1 MSAADAAIQKK
12 IYGSGHL
19 LNLVLRT
26 TALTISNEGMADIG
40 LLIKIISETN
50 KNEPKEQKM
59 ELLSILLRI
68 LAASVLGN
76 ALAGKRVIQEQVK
89 NF

>member
-40 LLIKIISETN
+40 LLIKRISETN
-50 KNEPKEQKM
+50 KNEPKEQKL

-76 ALAGKRVIQEQVK
+76 ALAGKRVI
-89 NF
+89 